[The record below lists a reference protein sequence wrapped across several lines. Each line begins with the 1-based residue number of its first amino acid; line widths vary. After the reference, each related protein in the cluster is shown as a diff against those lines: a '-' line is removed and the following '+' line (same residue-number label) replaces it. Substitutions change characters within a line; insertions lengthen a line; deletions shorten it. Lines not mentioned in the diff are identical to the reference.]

1 MAEQIIT
8 KDLGQVMKSRYK
20 KYALSDIEDRAIP
33 DMNTGVKP
41 VLKRILYSMNEMGLK
56 ANSKTKKAARTVGD
70 VLGKYHPH
78 GDTSVYEAAVR
89 ASQPWNM
96 RYPLIYLHGRIL
108 NLSGK

>member
-20 KYALSDIEDRAIP
+20 KYALSVIEDRAIP

-78 GDTSVYEAAVR
+78 GDISVYEAAVR

-96 RYPLIYLHGRIL
+96 RYPLIFLQGI
-108 NLSGK
+108 N